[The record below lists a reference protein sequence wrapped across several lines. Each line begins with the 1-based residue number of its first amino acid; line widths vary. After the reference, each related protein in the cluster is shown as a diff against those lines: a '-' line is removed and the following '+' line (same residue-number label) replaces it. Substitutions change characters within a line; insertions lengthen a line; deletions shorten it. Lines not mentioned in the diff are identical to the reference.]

1 MAEDDALVFKALQHF
16 VAMYNRSH
24 RSQLHFVE
32 RLQPGQQQPPEPDAL
47 CLLDGKQL
55 GVEVAHLYG
64 TGQDAE
70 RITGAVQ
77 KRRNPL
83 TEEERMDNRLKAFRE
98 RVLAELNTKVLGKK
112 AKKRY
117 RRSPVWLLV
126 RNRFPLCNRQYFEQH
141 MDEIIVPEDHPFEH
155 IWLLGEHDG
164 GLLQLR

>member
-1 MAEDDALVFKALQHF
+1 MAEDDTLVFDALQHF
-16 VAMYNRSH
+16 VATYNRSY
-24 RSQLHFVE
+24 RSQLHFVK
-32 RLQPGQQQPPEPDAL
+32 RLQPGQQLPPEPDTL
-47 CLLDGKQL
+47 CLLNGKEL
-55 GVEVAHLYG
+55 GIEVAHLYG

-83 TEEERMDNRLKAFRE
+83 TEEELMANRLKPFRE
-98 RVLAELNTKVLGKK
+98 RVLTELNTKILAKK
-112 AKKRY
+112 AKQDY

-126 RNRFPLCNRQYFEQH
+126 RNMFLLCSSQDFEQH
-141 MDEIIVPEDHPFEH
+141 MDEIIVPEKHPFQH

>member
-1 MAEDDALVFKALQHF
+1 MHF
-16 VAMYNRSH
+16 GTLYGRITDH

-47 CLLDGKQL
+47 CVLNGKEL

-70 RITGAVQ
+70 RLTGAVH

-83 TEEERMDNRLKAFRE
+83 TEEEMRDNRLKPFRE
-98 RVLAELNTKVLGKK
+98 RVLTELNTKVLGTK

-126 RNRFPLCNRQYFEQH
+126 RNMFPQWDTHDFEQH
-141 MDEIIVPEDHPFEH
+141 MDEILVPAHHPFQQV
-155 IWLLGEHDG
+155 WLLGEHDG

>member
-1 MAEDDALVFKALQHF
+1 
-16 VAMYNRSH
+16 
-24 RSQLHFVE
+24 
-32 RLQPGQQQPPEPDAL
+32 
-47 CLLDGKQL
+47 LLDGKQL

-83 TEEERMDNRLKAFRE
+83 TEEERMDNRLKPFRE

-117 RRSPVWLLV
+117 RRNPVWLLV
-126 RNRFPLCNRQYFEQH
+126 RNMFPLWNRQDFEQH
-141 MDEIIVPEDHPFEH
+141 MDEIIVPIEHPFEH
-155 IWLLGEHDG
+155 IWLLDEHDD

>member
-1 MAEDDALVFKALQHF
+1 VQ
-16 VAMYNRSH
+16 
-24 RSQLHFVE
+24 

-83 TEEERMDNRLKAFRE
+83 TEEERMDNRLKPFRE

-112 AKKRY
+112 AKKSY

-126 RNRFPLCNRQYFEQH
+126 RNMFPLWNRQDFEEH
-141 MDEIIVPEDHPFEH
+141 KDEIIVPREHPFEH

>member
-1 MAEDDALVFKALQHF
+1 MAEDDALVLDALQHF
-16 VAMYNRSH
+16 VAIYNRSH
-24 RSQLHFVE
+24 GSQLHFVE
-32 RLQPGQQQPPEPDAL
+32 RLQPGQEQPPEPDAL

-83 TEEERMDNRLKAFRE
+83 TEEERMDNRLKSFRE
-98 RVLAELNTKVLGKK
+98 RVLAELNTRVLGKK
-112 AKKRY
+112 AKKSY

-126 RNRFPLCNRQYFEQH
+126 RNMFPLWNRQDFVQH
-141 MDEIIVPEDHPFEH
+141 MDEIIVPSNHPFEH
-155 IWLLGEHDG
+155 IWLLGELDG